1 MNEVEKEIE
10 LEEEMSEEKF
20 NTDYWKSHIEY
31 KVDELMDDLWLY
43 FQILLS
49 SQLEQY
55 IHTNHNKFSSSE
67 SSVEVP

>member
-31 KVDELMDDLWLY
+31 KVHELMDDL
-43 FQILLS
+43 
-49 SQLEQY
+49 
-55 IHTNHNKFSSSE
+55 
-67 SSVEVP
+67 